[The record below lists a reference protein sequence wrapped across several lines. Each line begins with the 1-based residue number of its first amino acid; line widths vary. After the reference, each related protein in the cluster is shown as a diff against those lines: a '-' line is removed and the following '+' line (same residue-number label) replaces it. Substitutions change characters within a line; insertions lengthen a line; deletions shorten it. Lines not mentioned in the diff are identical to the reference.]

1 MVNLVGQNKTEGD
14 VIYSNI
20 EKIFSM
26 SGVYTHLYGK
36 KKSRLNRKMGHIT
49 IVNKNIEE
57 AIKIG
62 KEIKELVKVTA

>member
-14 VIYSNI
+14 VIHSNI